1 MWFARGGGVVARYF
15 DGDEANWA
23 RGLVAKPLDKAAV
36 NFLHL
41 WGDMYTEDDVP
52 QPYGSS

>member
-1 MWFARGGGVVARYF
+1 MWFAPGGGVVARYF